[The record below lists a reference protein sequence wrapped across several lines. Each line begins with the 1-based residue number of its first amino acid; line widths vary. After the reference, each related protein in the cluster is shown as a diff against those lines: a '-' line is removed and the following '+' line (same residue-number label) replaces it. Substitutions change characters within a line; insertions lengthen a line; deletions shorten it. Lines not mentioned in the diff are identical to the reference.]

1 MGTNLEAF
9 VMRARAI
16 VGASQVLTE
25 LVERE
30 SYSCDG
36 LAMHRVTPGV
46 VVRPGRVQEIVDL
59 VKAANETRVPFVPRG
74 AGTGLS
80 GGALP
85 ESDGVLIVTTRLDR
99 ILEIDEDSQIAV
111 VEPGVVNADL
121 SRAVAPLGLYYAPDP
136 SSQIVC
142 TIGGNVAE
150 NSGGAHCFKY
160 GFTTHHVLGL
170 ELVTPRGE
178 QVFLGGYS
186 QEAPGLDLR
195 GLIIG
200 SEGTLGIV
208 TKIVCRLLPR
218 PDTVKTLMAYFE
230 TVEDCATAVA
240 NLVQDGIVP
249 AALEM
254 MDQGAMRACEAAT
267 GAGLDLDAGAG
278 LLVEVD
284 GSSAEVEEDY
294 LRVIEHCNLA
304 GARNV
309 HVATTAQERDLFW
322 RARKAAFAAAGR
334 VAPSYLVQ
342 DGVIPRG
349 ALSRVL
355 TQISEFGR
363 RSGLE
368 VLNVFHAGDG
378 NLHPLIC
385 YDNSAQG
392 QYEMAEQVAAEILSL
407 CLREGGSLTGEHGI
421 GIDKVCHMT
430 EMFSEDDLA
439 VFARLRSA
447 LDPQMLCNPGKLL
460 PTPHLCGEGGSR
472 RVKAHPLETAGVIQR
487 W

>member
-9 VMRARAI
+9 VVKARAI
-16 VGASQVLTE
+16 VGASQVLTDR
-25 LVERE
+25 VERE
-30 SYSCDG
+30 TYSCDG

-46 VVRPGRVQEIVDL
+46 VVRPGRSHEVAAL
-59 VKAANETRVPFVPRG
+59 VGAANKTDIPFVARG

-85 ESDGVLIVTTRLDR
+85 FPQGALIVTTRMNK
-99 ILEIDEDSQIAV
+99 ILEIDEESQIAV

-160 GFTTHHVLGL
+160 GFTTHHVMGV
-170 ELVTPRGE
+170 ELVTPEGE
-178 QVFLGGYS
+178 LVFVGGYS
-186 QEAPGLDLR
+186 QDSPGLDLR
-195 GLIIG
+195 GLLIG

-218 PDTVKTLMAYFE
+218 PDVVQTLMAYFNS
-230 TVEDCATAVA
+230 VEDCARAVREM
-240 NLVQDGIVP
+240 VQEGIVP

-267 GAGLDLDAGAG
+267 GAGLNLDAMAG
-278 LLVEVD
+278 LLVEID
-284 GSSAEVEEDY
+284 GSAADVAEEY
-294 LRVIEHCNLA
+294 HRVLEHCNHV
-304 GARNV
+304 GASEVR
-309 HVATTAQERDLFW
+309 VATTTHERDLLW

-349 ALSRVL
+349 ALPRVL
-355 TQISEFGR
+355 AEIGALSR
-363 RSGLE
+363 DSGLE
-368 VLNVFHAGDG
+368 ILNVFHAGDG
-378 NLHPLIC
+378 NLHPLIT
-385 YDNSAQG
+385 YDNGIPG
-392 QYEMAEQVAAEILSL
+392 QEEVAEDVAADILSL

-421 GIDKVCHMT
+421 GIDKVCHMP
-430 EMFSEDDLA
+430 EMFSEVDLE
-439 VFARLRSA
+439 VFSRLREA
-447 LDPQMLCNPGKLL
+447 LDPRMLCNPGKLL
-460 PTPHLCGEGGSR
+460 PTPYFCGEGGSR
-472 RVKAHPLETAGVIQR
+472 HIRTHRLERTGVIQR